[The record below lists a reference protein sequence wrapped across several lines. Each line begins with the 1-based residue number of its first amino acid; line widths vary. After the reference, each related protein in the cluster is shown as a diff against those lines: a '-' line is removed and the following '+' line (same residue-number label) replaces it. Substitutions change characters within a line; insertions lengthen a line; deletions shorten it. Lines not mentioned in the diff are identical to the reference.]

1 MEDEESD
8 KNSIAHGHITS
19 ISVLREYRKLGIATK
34 LMRAA
39 QFAMETVY
47 QAKYCSLH
55 VRVSNEAAIALYG
68 GVLNYEK
75 NSVAEKYYADGED
88 AFDMVLYFD
97 KSCRQHVK
105 SKTKNK
111 LKFDDETENNSTAA
125 ATSTST

>member
-1 MEDEESD
+1 MEDEDAD
-8 KNSIAHGHITS
+8 KNTIPHGHITS

-39 QFAMETVY
+39 QFAMQTIY

-68 GVLNYEK
+68 GVLGYEK
-75 NSVAEKYYADGED
+75 NSVADKYYADGED

-97 KSCRQHVK
+97 KSVRQQVRA
-105 SKTKNK
+105 KTKNK
-111 LKFDDETENNSTAA
+111 QIIDEEGEQTSTTA
-125 ATSTST
+125 ATSVQ

>member
-1 MEDEESD
+1 MEDEDED
-8 KNSIAHGHITS
+8 KSSITHGHITS

-39 QFAMETVY
+39 QFAMKTIY

-68 GVLNYEK
+68 GVLGYEK
-75 NSVAEKYYADGED
+75 NSVADKYYADGED

-97 KSCRQHVK
+97 KSVRQQVRN
-105 SKTKNK
+105 KTKNK
-111 LKFDDETENNSTAA
+111 QIIEQDE
-125 ATSTST
+125 